1 MKASPVPYRLLAF
14 DYDETLATDGQMH
27 PSAAQALAE
36 ARDAGWRLALVT
48 GRTFGRVVEI
58 CPTLHLFDLVV
69 PENGCLLHVPAAG
82 TVETLAAGPIDRLR
96 AGLDA
101 AAIPFFP
108 GRVVTITK
116 RHHEAAVRALLES
129 DGLAFDCYP
138 NRPAVMIVP
147 RGASKATGLAAGLG
161 RLGIRPH
168 EVIAVGDD
176 ENDLAMFGAVGLRV
190 AVGNAIDA
198 VKAAADLV
206 LDAPNGEGVAAFVR
220 DRVLSAPETLP
231 ETRLPEPRM

>member
-1 MKASPVPYRLLAF
+1 VPYRLLAF
-14 DYDETLATDGQMH
+14 DYDETLATDGRMH
-27 PSAAQALAE
+27 PAAAEALAE

-48 GRTFGRVVEI
+48 GRTFDRVVEI
-58 CPTLHLFDLVV
+58 CPELHLFDLVV
-69 PENGCLLHVPAAG
+69 PENGCLMHVPASGA
-82 TVETLAAGPIDRLR
+82 VEELIAGPVDRLR
-96 AGLDA
+96 SALDA

-116 RHHEAAVRALLES
+116 RHHEAGVRSLLES
-129 DGLAFDCYP
+129 DGLAFDCFP

-147 RGASKATGLAAGLG
+147 RGASKATGLAVGLE
-161 RLGIRPH
+161 RLGIRPE

-190 AVGNAIDA
+190 AVGNAVEA
-198 VKAAADLV
+198 VKGAAEVV

-220 DRVLSAPETLP
+220 DRVLAAPETLP
-231 ETRLPEPRM
+231 DARIPKPRA